1 MWTPSR
7 GAVRRRTLTAKR
19 GSCAATTVRDLR
31 FEDFPVLVTVPDL
44 DNDPYA
50 EQHCPLTIAAGL
62 EVLGCYQLMVVFD
75 LQRAVWRSA

>member
-1 MWTPSR
+1 M
-7 GAVRRRTLTAKR
+7 
-19 GSCAATTVRDLR
+19 
-31 FEDFPVLVTVPDL
+31 LVTVPDL